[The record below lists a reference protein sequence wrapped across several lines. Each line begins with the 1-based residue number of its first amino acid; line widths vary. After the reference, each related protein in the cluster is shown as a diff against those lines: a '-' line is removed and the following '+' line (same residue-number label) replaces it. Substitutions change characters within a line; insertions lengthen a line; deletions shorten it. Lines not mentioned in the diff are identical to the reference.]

1 MPTISPSL
9 VFQLTLIAVVFF
21 SLQISAAVLV
31 YFERKISGW
40 AQQRVGPNR
49 VGPLGLLQPLADI
62 VKLIFKEELRPK
74 AADKWLFYLAPVL
87 SATTAF
93 AAFAVI
99 PFGPPTTFFGLLEK
113 PVPLQVAD
121 LNVAV
126 LVVFAI
132 TSMGIYGIVLAGW
145 ASNSKYALLGGLR
158 SSAQM
163 ISYEL
168 AYGMALAS
176 VLVIANTLSLREIV
190 DKQAGVWW
198 LFNVIPVPA
207 WYVFLA
213 PVGFF
218 IFFVAGI
225 AETNRA
231 PFDFP
236 EAEQELVAGYHTEY
250 SSMSFALFF
259 LAEYVNMVVV
269 CGVTVSLFLG
279 GFYLPGPARLAG
291 AAVVPRQA
299 RGAAVLLH
307 LDAVDAAALPLR
319 PADGLRLEAAAA
331 ALDRQPA
338 GDCGRRSL
346 LELRSWPPGSSTSSP
361 PSRSVSSLGV
371 IGQRNPMYSVL
382 LLIGSFISL
391 AGLYVGLD
399 SPFVAVTQIVVYAGA
414 IMVLFLFVV
423 MLLNAPRED
432 VAPGAQLPMPG
443 GVKAFG
449 ALLALGMAAMLAVG
463 AQPARRGAVRRRSAG
478 RGARRLGARHRHHAV
493 PRPRVL
499 VRGHL
504 DPHPRRHG
512 RRRGAGQ
519 EDRLRIDIRR

>member
-1 MPTISPSL
+1 MPTIAPSL
-9 VFQLTLIAVVFF
+9 IFQLTLLTVVFF

-74 AADKWLFYLAPVL
+74 AADKWLFYLAPIL

-168 AYGMALAS
+168 AYAMALAS
-176 VLVIANTLSLREIV
+176 VLVIANSLSLREIV
-190 DKQAGVWW
+190 DAQQGWRW
-198 LFNVIPVPA
+198 LFGVVPVPA
-207 WYVFLA
+207 WYVFLT
-213 PVGFF
+213 PIGFF
-218 IFFVAGI
+218 IFFIAGI

-279 GFYLPGPARLAG
+279 GFYMPGLPVWLGPLWFIG
-291 AAVVPRQA
+291 KV
-299 RGAAVLLH
+299 
-307 LDAVDAAALPLR
+307 AALLFFYIWMRWTLPRYRYDQLMDFGWKRLLPLSIVN
-319 PADGLRLEAAAA
+319 LLVTAA
-331 ALDRQPA
+331 
-338 GDCGRRSL
+338 
-346 LELRSWPPGSSTSSP
+346 
-361 PSRSVSSLGV
+361 GV
-371 IGQRNPMYSVL
+371 
-382 LLIGSFISL
+382 
-391 AGLYVGLD
+391 LYW
-399 SPFVAVTQIVVYAGA
+399 S
-414 IMVLFLFVV
+414 
-423 MLLNAPRED
+423 
-432 VAPGAQLPMPG
+432 
-443 GVKAFG
+443 
-449 ALLALGMAAMLAVG
+449 
-463 AQPARRGAVRRRSAG
+463 
-478 RGARRLGARHRHHAV
+478 
-493 PRPRVL
+493 
-499 VRGHL
+499 
-504 DPHPRRHG
+504 
-512 RRRGAGQ
+512 
-519 EDRLRIDIRR
+519 